1 MIIIEAS
8 KNKKEVKTIPGSE
21 TTVEVEVPVVFAD
34 TKHSRVR
41 QGGRELSS
49 EQAITL
55 VNVALPRVL
64 DAVTKDKIT
73 KTQNGDPWFTV
84 VDEQSCAVVGCT
96 IETDKTLRQKV
107 LIRTVYFRD
116 AYHVLDK
123 SKSIFYINE
132 DNPSEEWEEIEYY
145 SNLYNKNGIHQNY
158 RAYEKQ
164 FDPEH
169 PEANPLAN
177 KEKEMDQMWGEPDRL
192 GDKNIAPKGQDDYTL
207 AKRQAAAQDNDFRM
221 RNQMGYGEY
230 NLPKAMDAAD
240 KRILTKRGPN
250 GTLRGI
256 DRRRKAAERKLNKIV
271 KEEIKLYYESI

>member
-8 KNKKEVKTIPGSE
+8 KNKTGVKTIPGSE
-21 TTVEVEVPVVFAD
+21 TTVEVEIPVVFAD
-34 TKHSRVR
+34 TKHSRIR

-49 EQAITL
+49 EEAIAL
-55 VNVALPRVL
+55 VKAALPRVL
-64 DAVTKDKIT
+64 DAVTKGRIT

-84 VDEQSCAVVGCT
+84 VDKQSCGVVCCT
-96 IETDKTLRQKV
+96 IEADKTLKQKV
-107 LIRTVYFRD
+107 LIRTVFFRD
-116 AYHVLDK
+116 QYHMLDT
-123 SKSIFYINE
+123 SKTIFYVNE

-145 SNLYNKNGIHQNY
+145 SKLYNTNGIHQNY

-177 KEKEMDQMWGEPDRL
+177 KEKEMNQMWGEPDRL
-192 GDKNIAPKGQDDYTL
+192 GNDYTM
-207 AKRQAAAQDNDFRM
+207 AKRQAAAQDNDARM
-221 RNQMGYGEY
+221 RNQMGYGVY

-240 KRILTKRGPN
+240 NGILTKRGAN

-271 KEEIKLYYESI
+271 KEEIKRYYESI